1 MAVSCSCSIYR
12 FLYRFPWPNLPLLL
26 LTHYLSLASQET
38 LEWKHKNFLLFF
50 GLLKYWLNF
59 LGWGQANWF
68 ICLLAHFLSYV
79 HFFYGITRHNA
90 WIFAVLL
97 AFLDFQFSFPF
108 QFVFVFQ
115 TYIFFLVSLDII
127 FWLVDHVR
135 FSYSVGL
142 HLYISECCALWYKA
156 CAC

>member
-1 MAVSCSCSIYR
+1 MKLAVSWGCSIYR

-26 LTHYLSLASQET
+26 LTHYLSLASQGD
-38 LEWKHKNFLLFF
+38 LGMKAQKISNRCWFIKI
-50 GLLKYWLNF
+50 WANF

-68 ICLLAHFLSYV
+68 ICLSAYFLSYVV

-108 QFVFVFQ
+108 QFMFVFQ
-115 TYIFFLVSLDII
+115 TYIFLCVFR
-127 FWLVDHVR
+127 H
-135 FSYSVGL
+135 
-142 HLYISECCALWYKA
+142 YILTCWSC
-156 CAC
+156 